1 MPQEI
6 DFVITW
12 VDGEDEKWQ
21 EVKRNYLPENEYG
34 DQKERYRN
42 WHLTRYWFRG
52 VEKYAPWVR
61 KIHFVTWGHLPPW
74 LDTEN
79 EKLHIVRHED
89 ILPDEMRPTF
99 NSSILELYVNRIEG
113 LSEQFVLFNDD
124 LFLTRSIK
132 PEYFFHNGKPKDML
146 ALQPVVANPAN
157 PGMSHIFLNNMLV
170 LSKYFKKR
178 DCAAKH
184 PGHFFHVGY
193 PPLYFFYNLLE
204 MLFPQWT
211 GLYTIHGPAPYLKS
225 TFDRLWEL
233 EGDYFS
239 GLVQNRFRSDTDVNQ
254 YLFREWQKLSGNF
267 CPDNVLRSF
276 RYYEITDSNEK
287 LIKAI
292 ERGKYALVCVNDTG
306 LAQDVPRAGADL
318 RKAFEKN
325 LGDKCSF
332 ERDNK

>member
-1 MPQEI
+1 MSQEI

-12 VDGEDEKWQ
+12 VDGEDENWQ
-21 EVKRNYLPENEYG
+21 EVKRSFLPENEYG

-89 ILPDEMRPTF
+89 FLPKEMLPTF
-99 NSSILELYVNRIEG
+99 NSSIFELYVHRIEG

-124 LFLTRSIK
+124 MFLTGSVK
-132 PEYFFHNGKPKDML
+132 PEFFFRKGKPRDML
-146 ALQPVVANPAN
+146 ALQPVVANPDN
-157 PGMSHIFLNNMLV
+157 PGMSHVFMNNMLV
-170 LSKYFKKR
+170 LAKYFKKR
-178 DCAAKH
+178 DCAGKH

-193 PPLYFFYNLLE
+193 PALYFFYNLLE

-211 GLYTIHGPAPYLKS
+211 GLYTVHGPSPFLKS
-225 TFDRLWEL
+225 TFERLWEL
-233 EGDYFS
+233 EGDHFRE
-239 GLVQNRFRSDTDVNQ
+239 LERNRFRADTDVNQ

-267 CPDNVLRSF
+267 CPGNVQRSF
-276 RYYEITDSNEK
+276 RYFEIADSNEK
-287 LIKAI
+287 ALKAI
-292 ERGKYALVCVNDTG
+292 VDGRYDLICVNDTG
-306 LAQDVPRAGADL
+306 LAQDVERVREEL
-318 RKAFEKN
+318 RHAFEKR
-325 LGDKCSF
+325 LPGKSSF
-332 ERDNK
+332 ERDII